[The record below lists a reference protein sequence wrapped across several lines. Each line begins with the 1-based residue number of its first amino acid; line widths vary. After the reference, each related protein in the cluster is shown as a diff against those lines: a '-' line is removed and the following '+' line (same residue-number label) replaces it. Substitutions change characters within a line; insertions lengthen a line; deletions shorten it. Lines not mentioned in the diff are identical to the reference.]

1 MDVNPIKLIQLKN
14 SWTQF
19 KQNHPKFSSF
29 CKAVYKTSLQ
39 EGTVI
44 EFKVTTPDGREV
56 RSNIKLQPSDL
67 DFFQEIMNLKS

>member
-14 SWTQF
+14 SWTKF

-29 CKAVYKTSLQ
+29 WKAVYKTSLQ